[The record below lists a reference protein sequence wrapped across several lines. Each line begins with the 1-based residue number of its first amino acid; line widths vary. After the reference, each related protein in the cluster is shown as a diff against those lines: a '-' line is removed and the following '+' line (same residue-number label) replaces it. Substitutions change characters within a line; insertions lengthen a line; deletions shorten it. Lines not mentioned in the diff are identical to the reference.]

1 MSTETVLREKLS
13 ACTRILAMQELLGL
27 FGHISAY
34 DPDAQHVYFSPSMG
48 VDKTAVKT
56 DDILVSD
63 LDGAVLE
70 GDRRLPAEW
79 PIHTVL
85 HNRRSDAL
93 AVAHLHAP
101 YATLFAIARRE
112 FQPVTLQGSVFGG
125 GLPVYS
131 EPALIRSVQQGKA
144 LAAVI
149 GDRPAAFLRGHGIV
163 VVARDVEQMLYASL
177 ILEDEAQKWVQASA
191 IGDVGVLS
199 HDDCATFD
207 GEAEFPGRAQRC
219 WRYFAE
225 LEQRWDRQP
234 GTGRVP
240 FV

>member
-1 MSTETVLREKLS
+1 MATETELREKLS
-13 ACTRILAMQELLGL
+13 ACTRIFAMQELLGL

-34 DPDAQHVYFSPSMG
+34 DPDAQHVYFSPSQG
-48 VDKTAVKT
+48 VDKTAVKP

-63 LDGAVLE
+63 LDGTVLE

-85 HNRRSDAL
+85 HNRRMDAL

-112 FQPVTLQGSVFGG
+112 FQPITLQGSVFGG

-131 EPALIRSVQQGKA
+131 EPALIRSVAQGKN
-144 LAAVI
+144 LAKTI

-177 ILEDEAQKWVQASA
+177 ILEDEARKWVQASTL
-191 IGDVGVLS
+191 GEVQPLS
-199 HDDCATFD
+199 HEDCRTF
-207 GEAEFPGRAQRC
+207 GAKAEFPGRAQRC
-219 WRYFAE
+219 WHYFTT
-225 LEQRWDRQP
+225 LEKRWDRQP
-234 GTGRVP
+234 GTGCVP

>member
-1 MSTETVLREKLS
+1 MTTETELREKLS
-13 ACTRILAMQELLGL
+13 ACTRIFAMQELLGL

-48 VDKTAVKT
+48 VDKTAVKP

-63 LDGAVLE
+63 LDGTVLE

-85 HNRRSDAL
+85 HNRRMDAL

-101 YATLFAIARRE
+101 YATLFAIAKRE
-112 FQPVTLQGSVFGG
+112 FRPVTLQGSVFGG
-125 GLPVYS
+125 GLPIYT
-131 EPALIRSVQQGKA
+131 EPALIRSVQQGKS

-177 ILEDEAQKWVQASA
+177 ILEDEARKWVQASA
-191 IGDVGVLS
+191 LGEVHTLS
-199 HDDCATFD
+199 HDDCATFG

-225 LEQRWDRQP
+225 LERRWDRQP
-234 GTGRVP
+234 GTGCVP